1 MQFRLETIAF
11 LALLALTLVRLPSA
25 VREPSSRLTWFATI
39 TGLGAIFMVGVVVPL
54 PVLDGWM
61 GGSNVVNLIQNLLAT
76 TAFWFVMQA
85 SRTLDGTRF
94 NPRSLW
100 ELPVMLVSFTIPFLL
115 IGDRGTTSSDFVK
128 ETAHQ
133 WGLWAYASIYMAW
146 VIVIMIRMLR
156 GIHGRTPRPYILI
169 RIGAWSI
176 LVASCIEIIY
186 LTLRVAGP
194 GRTPGVEFVGNLF
207 TIPFYGGV
215 LLVCAGIIAFAVA
228 RVSRRPMHAALGR
241 ALKKANVG
249 RGMAIAAFPD
259 EDPVHE
265 AYRLAVRLTDIA
277 NSQPL
282 TRRERVLLRAT
293 AELLDRQMR
302 APDVVRMSSE
312 DPKVIVA

>member
-11 LALLALTLVRLPSA
+11 LALLALTLLRLPSA

-39 TGLGAIFMVGVVVPL
+39 TGLGAIFMVGVAVPL
-54 PVLDGWM
+54 PVVDGWM
-61 GGSNVVNLIQNLLAT
+61 GGSNVVNLVQNLLAT

-115 IGDRGTTSSDFVK
+115 IGNRGATSDDFIK
-128 ETAHQ
+128 DSAGQ

-156 GIHGRTPRPYILI
+156 GVHGRTPRPYILI
-169 RIGAWSI
+169 RLGAWSI
-176 LVASCIEIIY
+176 LVASCLEIVY
-186 LTLRVAGP
+186 LTLRVGRP

-215 LLVCAGIIAFAVA
+215 LLVCAGIVAFAAA

-241 ALKKANVG
+241 ALKRANVD
-249 RGMAIAAFPD
+249 RGMTLGAFPD

-277 NSQPL
+277 NSQQL